1 MSADPSDRF
10 RQYRP
15 RPLEILDT
23 TLREGQQTFANPVGA
38 LLSAAMMLDG
48 FGEAQAA
55 QRLRDAVHATLAAG
69 LCTPDLGGVATT
81 RQFTSAVCQRLAG

>member
-1 MSADPSDRF
+1 MSADLSDRF

-23 TLREGQQTFANPVGA
+23 TL
-38 LLSAAMMLDG
+38 L
-48 FGEAQAA
+48 
-55 QRLRDAVHATLAAG
+55 ATG

-81 RQFTSAVCQRLAG
+81 GQFTSAVCQHLAS